1 MYATHYYTHTD
12 NMEDYIHRI
21 GRTARAGAKGTSV
34 AFFTSKNARNAREL
48 AKILQ
53 ESGNEVPPALLG
65 MSGGGGYGGAAGR
78 PRYSMGSG
86 GRR

>member
-1 MYATHYYTHTD
+1 
-12 NMEDYIHRI
+12 MEDYIHRI

-65 MSGGGGYGGAAGR
+65 MSGGGGYGGGGAGR
-78 PRYSMGSG
+78 PRYSMGGG